1 MNSYISGLELELDPA
16 KKHRDISLQI
26 KNISYQ
32 QIVREYEQLREICR
46 QGNIEST
53 GERCLIG
60 NGIVDHFTFTQRLYT
75 RGKYNVNYYE
85 FVERIE
91 EFKEKKFIQNML
103 NYYATVKNKNGQ
115 KNNYVVLKEVYNICI
130 SSINIIRPLN
140 YMEIYLKYRP
150 SCVLDFCCGWGGAVV
165 AAALMNVPRF
175 VGIEIN
181 SSLVEPYSH
190 LMDFLETRE
199 NMTTDFE
206 IMFRDALTVDY
217 SVLKYDLVF
226 TSPPYYFIQRYE
238 NNVEYCNKRVMDKL
252 FYIPLFKKVYDG
264 LSLGGNFVLNINAEI
279 YENVCIDLFGEA
291 QEVYHYKKSR
301 RQNDYKE
308 MIYAWKK

>member
-1 MNSYISGLELELDPA
+1 MINEN
-16 KKHRDISLQI
+16 RCISLNI
-26 KNISYQ
+26 KNISEEQ
-32 QIVREYEQLREICR
+32 TIKEFGQLREIVE
-46 QGNIEST
+46 QGKIEST

-75 RGKYNVNYYE
+75 RGKYNVNFYE

-115 KNNYVVLKEVYNICI
+115 KNEYVVLKEVYNICI

-140 YMEIYLKYRP
+140 YMEIYSKYKP

-165 AAALMNVPRF
+165 AAAVSIVTRF
-175 VGIEIN
+175 IGIEIN
-181 SSLVEPYSH
+181 TSLIEPYSH
-190 LMDFLETRE
+190 LVNFLKTRE
-199 NMTTDFE
+199 NMTSD
-206 IMFRDALTVDY
+206 IQMMFCDALTVDY
-217 SVLKYDLVF
+217 SELTYDLVF
-226 TSPPYYFIQRYE
+226 TSPPYYFIQKYE
-238 NNVEYCNKRVMDKL
+238 NNAPYKSKKEMDEL

-264 LSLGGNFVLNINAEI
+264 LSVGGNFVLNINKEI

-291 QEVYHYKKSR
+291 HDVFFYKKSR

-308 MIYAWKK
+308 MIYAWVKK

>member
-1 MNSYISGLELELDPA
+1 MINGISE
-16 KKHRDISLQI
+16 KHREISLSI
-26 KNISYQ
+26 KNISQ
-32 QIVREYEQLREICR
+32 DQIIKEFGQLREIVEQCK
-46 QGNIEST
+46 IESI

-75 RGKYNVNYYE
+75 RGKYNVNFYE

-115 KNNYVVLKEVYNICI
+115 KHEYVVLKEVYNICI

-140 YMEIYLKYRP
+140 YMEIYSKYKP

-165 AAALMNVPRF
+165 AVAVMNVPRF
-175 VGIEIN
+175 IGIEIN
-181 SSLVEPYSH
+181 TSLVEPYSH
-190 LMDFLETRE
+190 LVDFLGKRE
-199 NMTTDFE
+199 NMTSDIQMIFC
-206 IMFRDALTVDY
+206 DALTVDY
-217 SVLKYDLVF
+217 SALKYDLVF
-226 TSPPYYFIQRYE
+226 TSPPYYFIQKYE
-238 NNVEYCNKRVMDKL
+238 NNAPYKSKKEMDEL

-264 LSLGGNFVLNINAEI
+264 LSVGGNFVLNINKEI

-291 QEVYHYKKSR
+291 HEVFFYKKSR

>member
-1 MNSYISGLELELDPA
+1 MING
-16 KKHRDISLQI
+16 HRKISLSI
-26 KNISYQ
+26 KNISEQ
-32 QIVREYEQLREICR
+32 QIIKEYGQLREIVE
-46 QGNIEST
+46 QGKIEST

-60 NGIVDHFTFTQRLYT
+60 NGIVDHFTFTERLYT
-75 RGKYNVNYYE
+75 RGKYNVNFYE
-85 FVERIE
+85 FVERIK

-115 KNNYVVLKEVYNICI
+115 KNEYVVLKEVYNICI

-140 YMEIYLKYRP
+140 YMEIYSKYKP

-165 AAALMNVPRF
+165 AAAVMNVPRF
-175 VGIEIN
+175 IGIEIN
-181 SSLVEPYSH
+181 TSLVEPYSQ
-190 LMDFLETRE
+190 LQDFLGSRE

-217 SVLKYDLVF
+217 SGLTYDLVF
-226 TSPPYYFIQRYE
+226 TSPPYYFIQKYE
-238 NNVEYCNKRVMDKL
+238 NNAPYKSKREMDKL

-264 LSLGGNFVLNINAEI
+264 LSVGGNFVLNINKEI
-279 YENVCIDLFGEA
+279 YENVCIDLFGPA
-291 QEVYHYKKSR
+291 HDVFFYKKSR

-308 MIYAWKK
+308 MIYAWKKHK

>member
-1 MNSYISGLELELDPA
+1 MFEDT
-16 KKHRDISLQI
+16 KQTDKTISLNI
-26 KNISYQ
+26 KNISKEK
-32 QIVREYEQLREICR
+32 IIKEFNTLREIYK
-46 QGNIEST
+46 QGKIEST

-75 RGKYNVNYYE
+75 RGKYNVNFYE

-115 KNNYVVLKEVYNICI
+115 KNKYVVLKEVYNICI

-140 YMEIYLKYRP
+140 YMEIYAKYKP
-150 SCVLDFCCGWGGAVV
+150 SCILDFCCGWGGALV
-165 AAALMNVPRF
+165 AASVMNIPRYI
-175 VGIEIN
+175 GIEIN
-181 SSLVEPYSH
+181 ESLVESYS
-190 LMDFLETRE
+190 LLQDFLGKRE
-199 NMTTDFE
+199 NMTTEFK
-206 IMFRDALTVDY
+206 IMFCDALSVDY
-217 SVLKYDLVF
+217 SALTYDLVF

-238 NNVEYCNKRVMDKL
+238 NNVEYCNKREMDKL

-264 LSLGGNFVLNINAEI
+264 LSVGGNFVLNINKEI

-291 QEVYHYKKSR
+291 HNVFFYKKSR

-308 MIYAWKK
+308 MIYAWVKH

>member
-238 NNVEYCNKRVMDKL
+238 NNVEYCNKREMDKL

>member
-1 MNSYISGLELELDPA
+1 MINELA
-16 KKHRDISLQI
+16 KKHREISLSI
-26 KNISYQ
+26 KNISEQ
-32 QIVREYEQLREICR
+32 QIIKEYGQLREIVE
-46 QGNIEST
+46 QGKIET
-53 GERCLIG
+53 IGERCLIG

-75 RGKYNVNYYE
+75 RGKYNVNFYE

-115 KNNYVVLKEVYNICI
+115 KNEYVVLKEVYNICI

-140 YMEIYLKYRP
+140 YMEIYSKYKP

-165 AAALMNVPRF
+165 AAAVSIVTRF
-175 VGIEIN
+175 IGIEIN
-181 SSLVEPYSH
+181 TSLIEPYSH
-190 LMDFLETRE
+190 LVNFLKTRE
-199 NMTTDFE
+199 NMTSD
-206 IMFRDALTVDY
+206 IQMMFCDALTVDY
-217 SVLKYDLVF
+217 SELTYDLVF
-226 TSPPYYFIQRYE
+226 TSPPYYFIQKYE
-238 NNVEYCNKRVMDKL
+238 NNAPYKSKREMDEL

-264 LSLGGNFVLNINAEI
+264 LSVGGNFVLNINKEI

-291 QEVYHYKKSR
+291 HDVFFYKKSR

-308 MIYAWKK
+308 MIYAWVKK

>member
-1 MNSYISGLELELDPA
+1 MINELA
-16 KKHRDISLQI
+16 KKHREISLSI
-26 KNISYQ
+26 KNISEQ
-32 QIVREYEQLREICR
+32 QIIKEYGQLREIVE
-46 QGNIEST
+46 QGKIET
-53 GERCLIG
+53 IGERCLIG

-75 RGKYNVNYYE
+75 RGKYNVNFYE

-115 KNNYVVLKEVYNICI
+115 KNEYVVLKEVYNICI

-140 YMEIYLKYRP
+140 YMEIYSKYKP

-165 AAALMNVPRF
+165 AAAVSIVTRF
-175 VGIEIN
+175 IGIEIN
-181 SSLVEPYSH
+181 TSLIEPYSH
-190 LMDFLETRE
+190 LVNFLKTRE
-199 NMTTDFE
+199 NMTSD
-206 IMFRDALTVDY
+206 IQMMFCDALTVDY
-217 SVLKYDLVF
+217 SELTYDLVF
-226 TSPPYYFIQRYE
+226 TSPPYYFIQKYE
-238 NNVEYCNKRVMDKL
+238 NNAPYKSKKEMDEL

-264 LSLGGNFVLNINAEI
+264 LSVGGNFVLNINKEI

-291 QEVYHYKKSR
+291 HDVFFYKKSR

-308 MIYAWKK
+308 MIYAWVKK